1 MNTIASVNLAER
13 YLMTQVGTLQLVF
26 AAAQVTEII
35 RVEKSKILGFPFY
48 STLIL
53 GIVNHNGS
61 LLPLVSGHT
70 LLQQEKSTA
79 QELIT
84 AIRLRYANSDIAI
97 IVDRALGSTNK
108 KQLPPKLFGDK
119 GQDGDLILMNPQLLP
134 PETWLPQQ

>member
-1 MNTIASVNLAER
+1 MNTIASANLAER

-48 STLIL
+48 STLIS

-61 LLPLVSGHT
+61 LLPLVSGHI
-70 LLQQEKSTA
+70 
-79 QELIT
+79 LIT

-119 GQDGDLILMNPQLLP
+119 GQDGDLVLMNPQLLP
-134 PETWLPQQ
+134 AETWLPQQ